1 MYYLFCFE
9 VIHWGF
15 LIHHECCACS
25 FPAITETSVL
35 FSTAVALHLLFNR
48 HEKLGK
54 HFIKCAH
61 STLHRRAKWYP
72 RMKCL
77 QNAADSFQNIIST
90 YLKYL
95 LYFHCIRR
103 VQKKKEKRRCS
114 SNYTVPDPTASLMA
128 ASGPHIKE
136 QSHYPS
142 IKKKNRFVWD
152 ASLTFIEIFFFKS
165 LFSMH
170 LSLLLWEPNYS
181 IIKLLLLLF
190 YLHLCVFLP
199 SFPRCPLWGWLDKR
213 GQSLNMQQASAVF
226 CIKLI
231 SRHNCDKWC
240 M

>member
-1 MYYLFCFE
+1 MCTQHTTQEGQVISQDEVFTKCCRLISEYHFNIFKISSLF
-9 VIHWGF
+9 
-15 LIHHECCACS
+15 
-25 FPAITETSVL
+25 P
-35 FSTAVALHLLFNR
+35 LH
-48 HEKLGK
+48 KK
-54 HFIKCAH
+54 SA
-61 STLHRRAKWYP
+61 
-72 RMKCL
+72 
-77 QNAADSFQNIIST
+77 
-90 YLKYL
+90 
-95 LYFHCIRR
+95 
-103 VQKKKEKRRCS
+103 KKKEKRRCS